1 MRVSVTNERGAALV
15 LVLVIAIAVAAL
27 AMASI
32 VLASTG
38 TLTSKFHYKE
48 TALQGAG
55 DGGLELGRDS
65 VNRMGASLPDSG
77 YLTLEAGATIYDATG
92 TPIPGVTRYVY
103 AGRTGGRSGGSAS
116 AGQYGSNYG
125 SLLSVIRDTRG
136 AVAARRMLVAEES
149 WARFAY
155 AMNRWSN
162 AGIAF
167 GCGESAAGPVHSN
180 QNIYISCGGTPK
192 VLFMGPVSTVGTV
205 SGATGAT
212 FLQGYS
218 TGVQPIK
225 WPTPTDLAK
234 LRTYAQEAGAPY
246 DLVGGATITT
256 NPTLRIEFLTI
267 DVNGSGTIEPT
278 EGYFRVFQAATTA
291 DTMLAYVTGKRWPR
305 TFGGGVATAA
315 DPNLISRNCGA
326 ITTIAGTTRFYTAS
340 EVYAGTAGLPA
351 AKLAAVRTLLAA
363 ASPTRRCFL
372 GGDPRLFQAVT
383 ADTLTPNA
391 ATTAP
396 FGQWQVRPGTV
407 PVPAQLAAVRPGD
420 QQYFFPMQSYANFKG
435 VIYVTGSV
443 AVSGRLRGR
452 LTVATTGTVALA
464 DDILY
469 TVPPG
474 TECSENGDALGITS
488 PEAILIHDNNVNSPF
503 RVNNISTGRFDD
515 TPDNEIFHAFL
526 FTLKQYYGDNLSYNP
541 GAAVGE
547 ACATTSAARSGC
559 VRISG
564 GIIQDDVGAATF
576 SWNVSG
582 WAELHT
588 YDKCGVTAPPPY
600 FPTTGRFLRNRYY
613 ELDPVWLNKVGVD
626 GYFRTLQAK

>member
-1 MRVSVTNERGAALV
+1 MRVSVSNERGAALV

-32 VLASTG
+32 VLSSTG
-38 TLTSKFHYKE
+38 SLTSKFHYKE

-65 VNRMGASLPDSG
+65 VNRMGTSLPDSG
-77 YLTLEAGATIYDATG
+77 YITLEAGATIYDATG
-92 TPIPGVTRYVY
+92 TPLPGVTRFVY

-116 AGQYGSNYG
+116 SGQYGSNYG

-162 AGIAF
+162 SGIAF

-180 QNIYISCGGTPK
+180 GSIYISCGGTPK
-192 VLFMGPVSTVGTV
+192 VLFMGAVSAVGSV
-205 SGATGAT
+205 SGASGAT

-218 TGVQPIK
+218 NGVQPIK

-234 LRTYAQEAGAPY
+234 LRSYAQEAGASY
-246 DLVGGATITT
+246 DLVGGATVTT
-256 NPTLRIEFLTI
+256 SPTVRIEFLTI
-267 DVNGSGTIEPT
+267 DVNGNGTIEPT
-278 EGYFRVFQAATTA
+278 EGYFRVFRATNSA
-291 DTMLAYVTGKRWPR
+291 DTLLAYVTGKRWPR

-315 DPNLISRNCGA
+315 DPNLISPNCGA
-326 ITTIAGTTRFYTAS
+326 NAQLNGAGPFAFRTAS
-340 EVYAGTAGLPA
+340 QVYAGTAGSA
-351 AKLAAVRTLLAA
+351 ATKTTAVRTLLTS
-363 ASPTRRCFL
+363 ASRRCFL
-372 GGDPRLFQAVT
+372 GGDPRLFQAT
-383 ADTLTPNA
+383 TGDTLTPSPA
-391 ATTAP
+391 ETMP
-396 FGQWQVRPGTV
+396 FGQWELRPGGL
-407 PVPAQLAAVRPGD
+407 PVPAQLAVVRPGD
-420 QQYFFPMQSYANFKG
+420 QQYLFPMQAYANFKG
-435 VIYVTGSV
+435 VIYVSGSV

-452 LTVATTGTVALA
+452 LTVVTTGTVALA

-474 TECSENGDALGITS
+474 TECSENGDALGIST

-503 RVNNISTGRFDD
+503 RVNNISRGQFDD

-526 FTLKQYYGDNLSYNP
+526 FTLKQYYGDNLTYNP
-541 GAAVGE
+541 GAAAGE

-576 SWNVSG
+576 SWNRSG

-613 ELDPVWLNKVGVD
+613 ELDPVWLNKIGVD
-626 GYFRTLQAK
+626 GYFQTLQAK